1 MNQKSPSYPRPTDP
15 LLQQSR
21 EKCLCFSHVVGRL
34 AVSENIRNLCFCF
47 YWRKKKEEKF
57 VMEGKLIIDK
67 AHSNLA
73 GRSRNKTSGQK
84 QLEKFGSEK
93 QLRIS
98 CYMWITQMERSHFYL
113 NGMIHKVE
121 RRVRSWTREEIS
133 HFQVQLQQPC
143 EKWHV
148 GGFFFLCF
156 AVKHRTKFCLCIL
169 SMESTLCHNETF
181 ELVTTGEKVRF

>member
-1 MNQKSPSYPRPTDP
+1 
-15 LLQQSR
+15 
-21 EKCLCFSHVVGRL
+21 
-34 AVSENIRNLCFCF
+34 
-47 YWRKKKEEKF
+47 
-57 VMEGKLIIDK
+57 MEGKLIIDK

-84 QLEKFGSEK
+84 QLEKFGSEM

-148 GGFFFLCF
+148 GGFFSCALQWNTELNF
-156 AVKHRTKFCLCIL
+156 ASAFFPWSQL
-169 SMESTLCHNETF
+169 SVITRRLNWSRQERRLGFRNE
-181 ELVTTGEKVRF
+181 GEKYRENDIKVSVSSSSKPSSSSSRLSLSNTDVPTQAQ